1 MSVLS
6 SDPYYRTLNINIT
19 PSAVDEIVEGTPIAW
34 DGTNSKYAK
43 FAEGLTPV
51 GIALRAVPSTS
62 ASPLAIVVQ
71 GRVDRTIVEA
81 AFGNTLTEAQIVA
94 FCNNGI
100 VIA

>member
-34 DGTNSKYAK
+34 NGTQSKYVK

-62 ASPLAIVVQ
+62 ASPLAILVQ
-71 GRVDRTIVEA
+71 GRVDRKTVEA
-81 AFGNTLTEAQIVA
+81 AFGNTLTEAQIFA

>member
-34 DGTNSKYAK
+34 DGTNAKYAK
-43 FAEGLTPV
+43 FSEGLTPV

-71 GRVDRTIVEA
+71 GRVDRKIVEA